1 MIVEDI
7 LGASWAAKLPKAK
20 ELLLPIREALNEEKK
35 ADIAIYP
42 AKADIFKVFKE
53 TPFEE
58 VKVVW
63 LGQDPYHSPE
73 RQATG
78 RAFECGRYPSPSW
91 RKVAEVY
98 RKHTGEPADEDI
110 MGGDLTKWAKQGIF
124 LLNKALTVR
133 EKQPTSHMRIWES
146 FTRYVI
152 STLLTDFD
160 PRAFVILGNEAQ
172 KMIPRVTSPHKGFYY
187 EHPAAAS
194 YQQRTWDAQDLF
206 EKVEMFLEFHGKS
219 VKF

>member
-1 MIVEDI
+1 
-7 LGASWAAKLPKAK
+7 
-20 ELLLPIREALNEEKK
+20 
-35 ADIAIYP
+35 
-42 AKADIFKVFKE
+42 
-53 TPFEE
+53 
-58 VKVVW
+58 
-63 LGQDPYHSPE
+63 
-73 RQATG
+73 
-78 RAFECGRYPSPSW
+78 
-91 RKVAEVY
+91 
-98 RKHTGEPADEDI
+98 
-110 MGGDLTKWAKQGIF
+110 
-124 LLNKALTVR
+124 
-133 EKQPTSHMRIWES
+133 MRIWES